1 MPNPP
6 PPKPKVLLVAN
17 VDTSGLKKSF
27 TALGKDDSRSART
40 RNETKLNTTQGEVVV
55 DDLDVPEDVKELLF
69 DLDFDSTGNVSHQD
83 LKDICAVLSQIHDEL
98 GEGSSNAHVIYLM
111 ELVVQQV
118 CRKKTNASFMEYAHL
133 PEKLQKCFRVW
144 DIDGDGHVDA
154 AELMAAAD
162 AWQRLKKESAL
173 MKKLLFAACFVM
185 ALMFVGMFVMGMVT
199 AELAKEFKAGGAGV
213 NPKMTSKAGDT
224 IQVASSDTQIDA
236 NGMLMT
242 RAAVVNNTQN
252 GRHLSGS
259 GTGSVATQTTKTKT
273 RIVSTL
279 PDSFWNAL
287 DELTIHSN
295 KGHRLSLKI
304 QGHARIPLRNS
315 RCGNVLKLYTSV
327 DGAIVFDSDDMSFE
341 DKLDTLFKN
350 AGFEVA
356 VGGAAGRRLAS
367 SAGVDGFFDHV
378 AKMESE
384 GSWKCGDIP
393 LPRMPATSIQK
404 LDTYVACKY
413 SNPNS
418 AKAQKT
424 ACDSAYGGYVLGTV
438 NIPAEHLSATLSRVE
453 KVQAELGN
461 TKTGHQG
468 TLYSK
473 VSEVMYMSPSYKIQR
488 SSARGNLAQD
498 FIRVTGLTEK
508 KSISFQQMLTGSDA
522 SAIRN
527 FCKEDSKGN
536 PDLLENKAAKDDS
549 TDTSIHFE
557 YVGLEGEGDRVYRRW
572 RMMPAKDFNAMMDA
586 EATGKLPNSAY
597 HYWDRADD
605 DLFTPYRV
613 VTPNGVIV
621 VYTEVSQT
629 ATDGEV
635 EAFLKKTVN
644 ATKFGNF
651 AKPYKFECDDTEMG
665 SQSDEFVHVPEI
677 QPGDLE
683 ISAVQFWTRWIFD
696 TFQTADLDF
705 GADSA
710 DVASMIRA
718 QYDGKDISA
727 FLKPAFTF
735 LVSMEPTSPYYA
747 FAKYAL
753 KSQEKLSMAD
763 VCSKPCAAERKA
775 VQDHINDKGAHEMC
789 SAPYLTN
796 LVDCFQ
802 GLDQEVAVYCGQS
815 SFWQNYEKDCVRN
828 KVNSRRLQ
836 VSHAKV
842 DHLSDG
848 TQSFD
853 LGSLDHAAR
862 MHLSSALSASLNG
875 KSFGDLK
882 GYRFLFNASDEDRP
896 TPNVLLSNWDEPE
909 PVESRRLYMEK
920 DNPPAPYSGCGEK
933 DEKTKKPKIHD
944 ATSGFCLNL
953 HAPKAATFKQCLLAC
968 TIFAGKPPKDS
979 KECGKIIKKNCLLG
993 MKFKLTTPWHTM
1005 YKNYKAKNYVAVA
1018 NQALAAVDNK
1028 DLNFGAAWVF
1038 GLELEGTFP
1047 ILKFFGIGEPLKGDW
1062 GLSGGISYTT
1072 ENICPQIPFSVTGY
1086 AGMSMNLGL
1095 KTGMPGIG
1103 DIDALKMTLKL
1114 NAAIVKV
1121 EEGIR
1126 RTRTDRRR
1134 GWEVF
1139 WDYTRR
1145 RRATYKSMFLP
1156 YSCQYVFTAH
1166 AQLFFIMNAI
1176 ELWFKLVYKMVQK
1189 ELTLTLG
1196 ANFHPC
1202 CKLPKHI
1209 IMEEQPLKKILG

>member
-27 TALGKDDSRSART
+27 TALGKDDSRSSRT

-213 NPKMTSKAGDT
+213 NPKMMSKAGDT

-259 GTGSVATQTTKTKT
+259 GTGSVATQTAKTKT

-295 KGHRLSLKI
+295 KGHTLSLKI

-367 SAGVDGFFDHV
+367 SAGVDGFFDHIS
-378 AKMESE
+378 KMESE

-404 LDTYVACKY
+404 FDTYVACKY
-413 SNPNS
+413 ANPSS

-438 NIPAEHLSATLSRVE
+438 NIPAEHLSATLSRVD

-461 TKTGHQG
+461 SKTGHQG

-473 VSEVMYMSPSYKIQR
+473 ASEAIYKSPSYKIQR
-488 SSARGNLAQD
+488 SSTRGNLAQD

-508 KSISFQQMLTGSDA
+508 KSISFQQMLTGGDA

-536 PDLLENKAAKDDS
+536 PVLLENKAVKDDS

-557 YVGLEGEGDRVYRRW
+557 YVGLEGEGDHVYRRW
-572 RMMPAKDFNAMMDA
+572 RMMPAKDFNAMMDT
-586 EATGKLPNSAY
+586 EAMGKLPNSAF

-613 VTPNGVIV
+613 VTPSGDIM

-651 AKPYKFECDDTEMG
+651 AKPYKFECDDTEKG

-677 QPGDLE
+677 QSGDLE

-696 TFQTADLDF
+696 TFRTADLEI

-735 LVSMEPTSPYYA
+735 LATMEPTSPYYA

-753 KSQEKLSMAD
+753 RSQEKLSMAD

-775 VQDHINDKGAHEMC
+775 VQDHINEKGAHEMC
-789 SAPYLTN
+789 SAPYLPN

-815 SFWQNYEKDCVRN
+815 RFWQNYEKDCVRN
-828 KVNSRRLQ
+828 KVNSRIA
-836 VSHAKV
+836 S
-842 DHLSDG
+842 
-848 TQSFD
+848 QS
-853 LGSLDHAAR
+853 
-862 MHLSSALSASLNG
+862 
-875 KSFGDLK
+875 
-882 GYRFLFNASDEDRP
+882 
-896 TPNVLLSNWDEPE
+896 
-909 PVESRRLYMEK
+909 
-920 DNPPAPYSGCGEK
+920 C
-933 DEKTKKPKIHD
+933 
-944 ATSGFCLNL
+944 
-953 HAPKAATFKQCLLAC
+953 
-968 TIFAGKPPKDS
+968 
-979 KECGKIIKKNCLLG
+979 
-993 MKFKLTTPWHTM
+993 
-1005 YKNYKAKNYVAVA
+1005 
-1018 NQALAAVDNK
+1018 
-1028 DLNFGAAWVF
+1028 
-1038 GLELEGTFP
+1038 
-1047 ILKFFGIGEPLKGDW
+1047 
-1062 GLSGGISYTT
+1062 
-1072 ENICPQIPFSVTGY
+1072 
-1086 AGMSMNLGL
+1086 
-1095 KTGMPGIG
+1095 
-1103 DIDALKMTLKL
+1103 
-1114 NAAIVKV
+1114 
-1121 EEGIR
+1121 
-1126 RTRTDRRR
+1126 
-1134 GWEVF
+1134 
-1139 WDYTRR
+1139 
-1145 RRATYKSMFLP
+1145 
-1156 YSCQYVFTAH
+1156 
-1166 AQLFFIMNAI
+1166 
-1176 ELWFKLVYKMVQK
+1176 
-1189 ELTLTLG
+1189 
-1196 ANFHPC
+1196 
-1202 CKLPKHI
+1202 
-1209 IMEEQPLKKILG
+1209 

>member
-6 PPKPKVLLVAN
+6 PPKPKVLLVAS
-17 VDTSGLKKSF
+17 DETSGVKKSF
-27 TALGKDDSRSART
+27 ATLGKDDARSART

-69 DLDFDSTGNVSHQD
+69 DLDFDSTGNISHQD

-173 MKKLLFAACFVM
+173 MKKLLLAACFVM

-199 AELAKEFKAGGAGV
+199 AELAKEFKAGGAGA

-252 GRHLSGS
+252 GRHLPGS

-273 RIVSTL
+273 KIVSTL

-287 DELTIHSN
+287 AELTIHSN
-295 KGHRLSLKI
+295 KGHTLSLKI
-304 QGHARIPLRNS
+304 QGFARIPLRNS

-378 AKMESE
+378 SKMESE

-393 LPRMPATSIQK
+393 LPRMPATTIQK
-404 LDTYVACKY
+404 FDTYIACKY
-413 SNPNS
+413 ANPS
-418 AKAQKT
+418 SDKLQKT

-438 NIPAEHLSATLSRVE
+438 DIPAEHYSATLSRVD
-453 KVQAELGN
+453 KVLAELGN
-461 TKTGHQG
+461 SKTGHQG
-468 TLYSK
+468 RLYSK
-473 VSEVMYMSPSYKIQR
+473 SSEAIYKSPSYKVQR
-488 SSARGNLAQD
+488 SSNKGNLAQE
-498 FIRVTGLTEK
+498 FVRVTGLTEK
-508 KSISFQQMLTGSDA
+508 KSVSFQQMVAGEDEP
-522 SAIRN
+522 AIRN
-527 FCKEDSKGN
+527 FCKDDSKGN
-536 PDLLENKAAKDDS
+536 PVLKENTAVKDDS

-557 YVGLEGEGDRVYRRW
+557 YVGLEGEGDHVYRRW
-572 RMMPAKDFNAMMDA
+572 RMMPAKDFNAMMDS
-586 EATGKLPNSAY
+586 EAMGKQPDNAF

-613 VTPNGVIV
+613 VTPGGDIL
-621 VYTEVSQT
+621 VYSEVSQT
-629 ATDGEV
+629 ATDAEV
-635 EAFLKKTVN
+635 EAFLKTTLS

-651 AKPYKFECDDTEMG
+651 VKPYKFECDDIETGDDNE
-665 SQSDEFVHVPEI
+665 EFVHVPQIES
-677 QPGDLE
+677 GDLAE
-683 ISAVQFWTRWIFD
+683 SSVKFWARWVFD
-696 TFQTADLDF
+696 KFSTSDPEN
-705 GADSA
+705 DSNSG
-710 DVASMIRA
+710 DVTSMIRA
-718 QYDGKDISA
+718 QYEGKDISA
-727 FLKPAFTF
+727 FLKPAFAF
-735 LVSMEPTSPYYA
+735 LATIESTSPYYA

-763 VCSKPCAAERKA
+763 VCSKPCAAERKS
-775 VQDHINDKGAHEMC
+775 VQDYIGQNGDDQMC
-789 SAPYLTN
+789 SAPRLKN
-796 LVDCFQ
+796 LAICIQD
-802 GLDQEVAVYCGQS
+802 LDFAIAVYCGQS
-815 SFWQNYEKDCVRN
+815 RFWKSYERDCVQN
-828 KVNSRRLQ
+828 KGNSRRLQ
-836 VSHAKV
+836 VSHATV

-848 TQSFD
+848 TKSFD

-882 GYRFLFNASDEDRP
+882 GYRFLFNASDMDRP
-896 TPNVLLSNWDEPE
+896 SHNVLLSNWDEPE
-909 PVESRRLYMEK
+909 PVESRRLE
-920 DNPPAPYSGCGEK
+920 
-933 DEKTKKPKIHD
+933 D
-944 ATSGFCLNL
+944 ATSPYTSCGFDAEYDKKKGSGKIAGFEYDKKTGISAPGFCFTM
-953 HAPKAATFKQCLLAC
+953 HVPKAASIWDCLMAC
-968 TIFAGKPPKDS
+968 PYRPGKAPMDAKT
-979 KECGKIIKKNCLLG
+979 CGKAIAKSCLIKLT
-993 MKFKLTTPWHTM
+993 FKLTTPWHI
-1005 YKNYKAKNYVAVA
+1005 AV
-1018 NQALAAVDNK
+1018 N
-1028 DLNFGAAWVF
+1028 NFGTGDDRSDKGWVF
-1038 GLELEGTFP
+1038 GLELAGTYP
-1047 ILKFFGIGEPLKGDW
+1047 IPKMFGVTDPVKGDW
-1062 GLSGGISYTT
+1062 TLTGGIFYTT
-1072 ENICPQIPFSVTGY
+1072 ENICPQIPATIQGY
-1086 AGMSMNLGL
+1086 AGMAIAIGL
-1095 KTGMPGIG
+1095 KMPPRTIP
-1103 DIDALKMTLKL
+1103 DIDALAITLKL
-1114 NAAIVKV
+1114 DANIVKV
-1121 EEGIR
+1121 EEGVT

-1134 GWEVF
+1134 GFEWP
-1139 WDYTRR
+1139 WQYTRR
-1145 RRATYKSMFLP
+1145 RRAKYKTVFVP

-1166 AQLFFIMNAI
+1166 LQIMFLNVL
-1176 ELWFKLVYKMVQK
+1176 EFWFKLVYKMVEK
-1189 ELTLTLG
+1189 ELTFSLG
-1196 ANFHPC
+1196 AIFYVPIIGTSIPIFAET
-1202 CKLPKHI
+1202 LVQEVMGPK
-1209 IMEEQPLKKILG
+1209 